1 MGILKDYISKFDLNL
16 EVFSFEIKSDFK
28 GGDFLHMSCHTL
40 FRYNRYTHIN
50 IVSNRYVLYNKDE
63 FIQDVYF
70 LHKNTGD
77 DKINYFSSN
86 FNDFYMKLLN
96 NYEILKI
103 KIFVNKND
111 IYIYAAISFRL
122 FDHNGVNNIII
133 KHTKYLSLNIIYK
146 LY

>member
-1 MGILKDYISKFDLNL
+1 MHI
-16 EVFSFEIKSDFK
+16 
-28 GGDFLHMSCHTL
+28 SCHTF

-50 IVSNRYVLYNKDE
+50 IVSNRYVLYDKDK
-63 FIQDVYF
+63 FIQEVYF

-86 FNDFYMKLLN
+86 FNDFHMKLLN

-103 KIFVNKND
+103 KLFVNKNG
-111 IYIYAAISFRL
+111 IYLDATISFRL
-122 FDHNGVNNIII
+122 FDHNGFNNIII
-133 KHTKYLSLNIIYK
+133 KHIKYLSLNIIYK